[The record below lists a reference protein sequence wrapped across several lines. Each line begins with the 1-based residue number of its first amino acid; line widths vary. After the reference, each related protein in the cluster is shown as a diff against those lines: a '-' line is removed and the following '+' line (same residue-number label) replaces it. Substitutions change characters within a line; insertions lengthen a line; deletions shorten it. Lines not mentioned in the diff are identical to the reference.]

1 MQSPL
6 GKTGL
11 DLVIV
16 GLAVVIVGLA
26 VVIVGLDLT
35 SP

>member
-1 MQSPL
+1 MQSPS

-16 GLAVVIVGLA
+16 GLAVVIA
-26 VVIVGLDLT
+26 GLDLT
-35 SP
+35 SPFNY